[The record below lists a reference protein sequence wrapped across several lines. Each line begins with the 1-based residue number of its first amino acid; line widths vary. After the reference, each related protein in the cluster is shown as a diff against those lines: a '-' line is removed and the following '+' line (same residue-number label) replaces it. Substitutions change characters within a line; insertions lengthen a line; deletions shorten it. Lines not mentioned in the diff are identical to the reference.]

1 MLVLLV
7 TDERSNTFFGLIK
20 SILSKATMHFRSFLI
35 SLFFLTSF
43 IFEVSAQSIKISGQ
57 VSSEDGTGLSGVSVL
72 LKGTSIG
79 TVTETDGSFV
89 LTVSK
94 EGTFEISVSSIGYVS
109 QLKEFSV
116 KRSNEIKVSYILKSD
131 SRSMDEAVI
140 HGKTVRADRRSVC
153 YFELFTGGF
162 VRLRSG
168 AD

>member
-1 MLVLLV
+1 
-7 TDERSNTFFGLIK
+7 
-20 SILSKATMHFRSFLI
+20 MHFRSFLI

-57 VSSEDGTGLSGVSVL
+57 VSSEDGTGLPGVSVL

-94 EGTFEISVSSIGYVS
+94 EGTFEISVSSFGYIS
-109 QLKEFSV
+109 QSKWFSV
-116 KRSNEIKVSYILKSD
+116 KRSKKIKVSFILKSD

-140 HGKTVRADRRSVC
+140 LGETVRAGRRSGC
-153 YFELFTGGF
+153 YFELFAGGF
-162 VRLRSG
+162 VCSQRG